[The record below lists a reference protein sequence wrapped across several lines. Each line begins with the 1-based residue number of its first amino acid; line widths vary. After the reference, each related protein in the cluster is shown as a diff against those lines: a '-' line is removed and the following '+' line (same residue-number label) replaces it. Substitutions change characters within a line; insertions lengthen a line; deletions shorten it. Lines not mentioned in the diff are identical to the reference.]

1 MALRINH
8 IQVLL
13 MALNGPEFDYHS
25 QSIMAEAV
33 HALEAELHRLTHGP
47 FTLAEAIAS
56 GRPFRQIGENPKY
69 YHHAFPS
76 EHRCNHCEI
85 ESSADK
91 LLRLAYENPSEGH
104 FASFYDIED
113 ANWELMPEGG
123 E

>member
-47 FTLAEAIAS
+47 FTLAEAVAS
-56 GRPFRQIGENPKY
+56 GRPFRRKGWADYWTARSFDPSDSNEDVELVKYGSNP
-69 YHHAFPS
+69 
-76 EHRCNHCEI
+76 ERCVGLGFEDL
-85 ESSADK
+85 SAADYELQPLDK
-91 LLRLAYENPSEGH
+91 QKT
-104 FASFYDIED
+104 
-113 ANWELMPEGG
+113 
-123 E
+123 